1 MARSIILGNGSL
13 LVGLDERGLVRDFH
27 YPRVGLENHVG
38 GQLMHKIGVYVDGV
52 LSWIDADGWNVAI
65 AYTKESMCSNI
76 TAVNERIGVE
86 LRFSDV
92 VYNESNLFIRL
103 VHIINKR
110 DEKREIK
117 IFFNQQFHISELSR
131 GDTAYFSPD
140 VHACIHYKGR
150 RVFLVSGKAD
160 GKFFDMYSVGLLGIE
175 GKEGTWA
182 DAQDGEL
189 SKNPIEHGSVD
200 SVIGFSLFFNGNE
213 EKEITYWIA
222 AGKKYKDVM
231 ALHKDI
237 NTRGAHHLH
246 KTTTDFWHAWVSE
259 RDISYCGLGEDV
271 IDLFK
276 QSLFVMRAH
285 TDNGG
290 GIIASSD
297 SSILQYGRD
306 TYNYVWPRDGSY
318 IASAFLR
325 AGYTDLSERFYAFCN
340 DIITEDGYLLHKYR
354 SDRSLGS
361 SWEPWIQEGRPQ
373 LPIQEDETAVVLTTL
388 WEHYDRTKDLEFI
401 ESIYNSFIKNAADF
415 LCDYRDK
422 KTGLPKPSFDLWEE
436 RYGVFTYT
444 AASVYGGLMAA
455 SRFAAMLGKETP
467 ARKWHTTAEEVRS
480 GILAYLY
487 DKQGGQFFKSLHIDD
502 KGEIIQDRT
511 FDASSVYGIFR
522 FKVLDAHDVHLA
534 RAVDLTLEHLTIHTD
549 VTGIAR
555 YEGDQYYRVNA
566 NVPGNAWFI
575 PTFWYIQYTIA
586 RAEKSNDLDSVRDAF
601 SKIKRFATFA
611 GMFSEQLDPLSGAP
625 LSVSP
630 LVWSH
635 AEFVR
640 LVLDYVERLQ
650 ALGLCSIPKSS

>member
-1 MARSIILGNGSL
+1 MARSIILGNGSM
-13 LVGLDERGLVRDFH
+13 LVGLDECGLVRDLH

-38 GQLMHKIGVYVDGV
+38 GQLKHKIGVYVDGA
-52 LSWIDADGWNVAI
+52 LSWIDDGSWRITI
-65 AYTKESMCSNI
+65 AYANDSMCSNI
-76 TAVNERIGVE
+76 TAAHERIGIE

-92 VYNESNLFIRL
+92 VYNESSLFIRL
-103 VHIINKR
+103 IHMVNKR

-117 IFFNQQFHISELSR
+117 LFFNQQFHIGEMSR
-131 GDTAYFSPD
+131 GDTAYFAPD
-140 VHACIHYKGR
+140 IHSIIHYKGR
-150 RVFLVSGKAD
+150 RVFLISGKVD
-160 GKFFDMYSVGLLGIE
+160 GKFFDTYSVGLLGIE

-182 DAQDGEL
+182 DAYDGIL
-189 SKNPIEHGSVD
+189 SQNPIEHGSVD
-200 SVIGFSLFFNGNE
+200 SAIGFSLFCNGGE

-222 AGKKYKDVM
+222 AGKKYKDVV

-246 KTTTDFWHAWVSE
+246 KTTTDFWHAWVNA
-259 RDISYCGLGEDV
+259 RDLSFCGLSQEV
-271 IDLFK
+271 IDLFR

-285 TDNGG
+285 TDNDG

-325 AGYTDLSERFYAFCN
+325 AGYPDLSERFYAFCN
-340 DIITEDGYLLHKYR
+340 DVITEDGYLLHKYR

-361 SWEPWIQEGRPQ
+361 SWEPWVQEGRPQ
-373 LPIQEDETAVVLTTL
+373 LPIQEDETAIVLATL
-388 WEHYDRTKDLEFI
+388 WEHYDKTKDLEFV
-401 ESIYNSFIKNAADF
+401 ERIYNSFIKNAADF
-415 LCDYRDK
+415 LCEYRDK

-436 RYGVFTYT
+436 RYGIFTYT

-467 ARKWHTTAEEVRS
+467 ARKWLATAEEVRA
-480 GILAYLY
+480 GIMEYLY
-487 DKQGGQFFKSLHIDD
+487 DKQGGQFFKSIHLDD
-502 KGEIIQDRT
+502 KGAVVADKT
-511 FDASSVYGIFR
+511 FDASSAYGVFR

-534 RAVDLTLEHLTIHTD
+534 RAVDLTLEHLAIRTD
-549 VTGIAR
+549 VMGIAR
-555 YEGDQYYRVNA
+555 YEGDQYYRVHA
-566 NVPGNAWFI
+566 DMPGNAWFI
-575 PTFWYIQYTIA
+575 PTFWYAQYKIA
-586 RAEKSNDLDSVRDAF
+586 RAENDNDLESVRETFA
-601 SKIKRFATFA
+601 KIKRFATFA
-611 GMFSEQLDPLSGAP
+611 GMFSEQLDPLSGGT

-640 LVLDYVERLQ
+640 LVLDYAERMQ
-650 ALGLCSIPKSS
+650 MLGLCVLPKTP